1 MALTLSR
8 RRDALPM
15 QPAEGPQLSHEPADD
30 YFIDGRE
37 IDDRPSVAAR
47 VVHGLEILLIVVM
60 AALVLAI
67 VWVLGV
73 VLNLI

>member
-1 MALTLSR
+1 MALSLFR

-30 YFIDGRE
+30 YFIDGGE
-37 IDDRPSVAAR
+37 IDGRPSTAAR
-47 VVHGLEILLIVVM
+47 VVHALEILLIAVM
-60 AALVLAI
+60 AALVFAI